1 MRRALAVD
9 LGGTE
14 LRAAVVD
21 EAGRTVAFASTE
33 TDSTGGP
40 EAVIAQILALTT
52 RVRAEAGGAAP
63 VGMGVAAPGPLD
75 PATGVVLAPPTLRGW
90 QNVPLAALL
99 GERLA
104 LPVRIENDANAAAL
118 GEWRFGAGRGTRSMV
133 FVTVSTGIGGGV
145 IADGRLLHGHR
156 GLAAEIGHMTIA
168 LGSDRALFGGAAGAW
183 EAVASATALGHE
195 AERRAR
201 GPNGARLRAL
211 AAGGALTAR
220 HVVAAAREDD
230 GLARALI
237 DEEAH
242 LLGVGIVNLLHL
254 YAPERVIVGGG
265 LGAALD
271 LMQGGIEATVRAR
284 ALAPHR
290 DVPVV
295 AAALGRQAGLV
306 GAACLILGPAAPDE
320 TAEPARPGERG
331 SDDPGATHD
340 GIRQRPAIV
349 ADLPR

>member
-21 EAGRTVAFASTE
+21 DAGCIAAFASTE
-33 TDSTGGP
+33 TDSGGGP
-40 EAVIAQILALTT
+40 DAVIAQILTLTS
-52 RVRAEAGGAAP
+52 RVQAEAGGAAP

-75 PATGVVLAPPTLRGW
+75 PAAGIAIAPPTLRGW
-90 QNVPLAALL
+90 QDVPLAALL
-99 GERLA
+99 GARLG
-104 LPVRIENDANAAAL
+104 LPVRIENDANAAAV

-145 IADGRLLHGHR
+145 IADGRLLHGRR
-156 GLAAEIGHMTIA
+156 GLAAEIGHMTVA
-168 LGSDRALFGGAAGAW
+168 LGSDRALFGGAAGTW
-183 EAVASATALGHE
+183 EALASATALGRE

-201 GPNGARLRAL
+201 GPEGERLRAL
-211 AAGGALTAR
+211 AAGGTVTAR
-220 HVVAAAREDD
+220 HAVAAAREGDE
-230 GLARALI
+230 LARALI

-242 LLGVGIVNLLHL
+242 LIGVGIVNLLHL

-271 LMQGGIEATVRAR
+271 LMQDGIEATIRAR

-306 GAACLILGPAAPDE
+306 GAASLVLDPPAA
-320 TAEPARPGERG
+320 A
-331 SDDPGATHD
+331 
-340 GIRQRPAIV
+340 
-349 ADLPR
+349 